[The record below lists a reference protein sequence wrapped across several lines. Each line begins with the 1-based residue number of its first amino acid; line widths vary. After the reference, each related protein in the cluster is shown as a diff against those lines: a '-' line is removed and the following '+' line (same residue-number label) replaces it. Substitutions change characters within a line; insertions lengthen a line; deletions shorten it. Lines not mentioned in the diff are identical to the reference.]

1 MNIALITG
9 ASSGM
14 GAELA
19 RLLSREGETDGFL
32 LISRSEDRLQALA
45 SELDKPSN
53 IIAIDITKREERDFL
68 AQYLEKEQPNITYL
82 INCAGVGHYGLFEE
96 TDCEKHI
103 NTVSLNCEALT
114 AVTYLALP
122 YMKKGAR
129 IVMLSSASA
138 FLPQKKFSVYAASKA
153 YVLSFSRALGAELK
167 SRGISVTV
175 ACPGPVA
182 TDFMNTAYE
191 GNIPAAKKKFCADC
205 KDICEKIYKGAKKRK
220 KVVVPTLSMKLVMIM
235 SRIFPHSILMRFL
248 K

>member
-19 RLLSREGETDGFL
+19 KLLSREDGIDRIIL
-32 LISRSEDRLQALA
+32 VSRREDRLQALA
-45 SELDKPSN
+45 SELDKPSS
-53 IIAIDITKREERDFL
+53 IIAIDITKREERDVL
-68 AQYLEKEQPNITYL
+68 AQYLEKEQPNISYL
-82 INCAGVGHYGLFEE
+82 INCAGVGFYGLFEE
-96 TDCEKHI
+96 TGCEKHI

-122 YMKKGAR
+122 YMKKGSR
-129 IVMLSSASA
+129 ILMLSSASA

-167 SRGISVTV
+167 CRGISVTV

-220 KVVVPTLSMKLVMIM
+220 KVVVPTLSMKLVHVT
-235 SRIFPHSILMRFL
+235 SKILPTSLLIKFL

>member
-9 ASSGM
+9 TSSGM

-19 RLLSREGETDGFL
+19 KLLSREDGIDRIIL
-32 LISRSEDRLQALA
+32 VSRREDRLQALA
-45 SELDKPSN
+45 SELDKPSS
-53 IIAIDITKREERDFL
+53 IIAIDITKREERDVL

-82 INCAGVGHYGLFEE
+82 INCAGVGYYGAFAE
-96 TDCEKHI
+96 TECEKHI

-122 YMKKGAR
+122 YMKKGSR
-129 IVMLSSASA
+129 ILMFSSASA

-167 SRGISVTV
+167 CRGISVTV

-191 GNIPAAKKKFCADC
+191 GNVPVSKKKFCADC
-205 KDICEKIYKGAKKRK
+205 KETSKKIYQGAKKRK
-220 KVVVPTLSMKLVMIM
+220 KVVIPTLSMKLVMLL
-235 SRIFPHSILMRFL
+235 SKLFPHSFLMRFV